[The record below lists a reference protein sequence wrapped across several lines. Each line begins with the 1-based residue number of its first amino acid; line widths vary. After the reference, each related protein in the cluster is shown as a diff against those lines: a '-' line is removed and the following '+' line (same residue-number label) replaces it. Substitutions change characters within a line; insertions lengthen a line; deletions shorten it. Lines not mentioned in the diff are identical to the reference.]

1 MKPRRFLPTNRIIFL
16 LCMGLL
22 LAFSSPQQAYGV
34 FGNSES
40 RRQIQDLSTR
50 VDQRLDILSKGQFEL
65 LNQIQALR
73 EENARLRGQVET
85 LTHELESSR
94 RRQLDF
100 YNDLDGRLQRLEPTI
115 PSSGDTGRDGD
126 SANENQV
133 SRADPATEAAR
144 YEAALN
150 YFQAKRHREAA
161 AALDRFV
168 KEYPHSSRAPGAQY
182 WLGNAH
188 YALKD
193 CRKAIDA
200 YRVVVNRWPRNARAP
215 EALIGIATCQQELG
229 DARGARAT
237 LESIVSNY
245 PNSSS
250 AATARQRLNAR

>member
-1 MKPRRFLPTNRIIFL
+1 MKPRRFLPANRIIFPL
-16 LCMGLL
+16 SIGLL
-22 LAFSSPQQAYGV
+22 LTFSGSQQAYGV
-34 FGNSES
+34 FGDSEA
-40 RRQIQDLSTR
+40 RRQIKDLSTR
-50 VDQRLDILSKGQFEL
+50 VEQRLDILSRGQFEL

-85 LTHELESSR
+85 LAHELESSR

-100 YNDLDGRLQRLEPTI
+100 YQDLDGRLRRLEPTP
-115 PSSGDTGRDGD
+115 PSSGGTEQGGH
-126 SANENQV
+126 SANDDQTP
-133 SRADPATEAAR
+133 RADHAVEAAH
-144 YEAALN
+144 YEAALK
-150 YFQAKRHREAA
+150 YFQAKRYRDAA

-168 KEYPHSSRAPGAQY
+168 KDYPQSSRAPGAQY

-193 CRKAIDA
+193 CRRAIDA
-200 YRVVVNRWPRNARAP
+200 YRVVVSRWPRDARAP

-245 PNSSS
+245 PQSPS
-250 AATARQRLNAR
+250 AATARQRLNTR